1 MQLLHRIKL
10 EKFCNRKGGRMTS
23 AADLNAQT
31 TSARITQ
38 ATATGA
44 SGRSTRSRKPI
55 GKPPAT
61 AAEPVAEVAVKTI
74 AGGPSAYRVKHGTS
88 DDQVIAEVREYAQAN
103 EWKMDLTDQEI
114 LDAIG
119 WVHLPGSAVKR
130 IRPLVAVAA
139 A

>member
-1 MQLLHRIKL
+1 MIDPT
-10 EKFCNRKGGRMTS
+10 GGRQMTS
-23 AADLNAQT
+23 VADLNAQ
-31 TSARITQ
+31 ITRERMQ
-38 ATATGA
+38 QAATATGA

-55 GKPPAT
+55 GKPAAPVTAPA
-61 AAEPVAEVAVKTI
+61 APVVEVAVNAA

-88 DDQVIAEVREYAQAN
+88 DEQVIAEVRQYAEAN
-103 EWKMDLTDQEI
+103 DWMMDLTDQQI

-119 WVHLPGSAVKR
+119 WAHLPGSAVTR

>member
-1 MQLLHRIKL
+1 
-10 EKFCNRKGGRMTS
+10 MTT

-31 TSARITQ
+31 TSARIMQ

-44 SGRSTRSRKPI
+44 SGRPTRSRKPI
-55 GKPPAT
+55 RKP
-61 AAEPVAEVAVKTI
+61 AAKSAAPVAEVAVKAI
-74 AGGPSAYRVKHGTS
+74 GGGPSAYRVKHGTS
-88 DDQVIAEVREYAQAN
+88 DEQVIAEVREYAEAN
-103 EWKMDLTDQEI
+103 EWMMDLTDQQI

-119 WVHLPGSAVKR
+119 WAHLPGSAVKR

>member
-1 MQLLHRIKL
+1 
-10 EKFCNRKGGRMTS
+10 MTT

-31 TSARITQ
+31 TSARIMQ

-44 SGRSTRSRKPI
+44 GGRPTRSRNPIRKP
-55 GKPPAT
+55 
-61 AAEPVAEVAVKTI
+61 AAKSAAPVAEVAVKAI
-74 AGGPSAYRVKHGTS
+74 GGPSAYRVKHGTS
-88 DDQVIAEVREYAQAN
+88 DEQVIAEVREYAKAN
-103 EWKMDLTDQEI
+103 EWMMDLTDQQI

-119 WVHLPGSAVKR
+119 WAYLPGSAVKR